1 MNTIQQELEKRV
13 LVIDG
18 AMGSLIQQYKL
29 TEKDF
34 RSKRFADW
42 EKDLQGNNDLLSITQ
57 PQIIKTIHKEYL
69 KAGADIIETNTFSDT
84 TIAMADYDM
93 QEFVYEL
100 NFESAKIAK
109 MAIVLSKCLFF

>member
-29 TEKDF
+29 SEKDF

-57 PQIIKTIHKEYL
+57 PHIIKTIH
-69 KAGADIIETNTFSDT
+69 
-84 TIAMADYDM
+84 
-93 QEFVYEL
+93 
-100 NFESAKIAK
+100 
-109 MAIVLSKCLFF
+109 